1 MSSYDLIAIWF
12 IVVCST
18 VFGLCVNQIQVNG
31 LQAAINDNG
40 CASNQELIPI
50 VRKIDN
56 YNVDNLGGE

>member
-1 MSSYDLIAIWF
+1 MKT
-12 IVVCST
+12 T
-18 VFGLCVNQIQVNG
+18 VNIILFVLVLSQIQQSVTSK
-31 LQAAINDNG
+31 QIIAAINDNG